1 MRHNTRP
8 LRDRNPPPPT
18 PILFTS
24 VISSETATVNVV
36 QANDSSDE
44 EETSEKLRTPGSILK
59 TANRP
64 RGSYHSRDQGQIQ
77 KRGTSKKIPSPKKRN
92 AEDTYF
98 DREMCRFYW
107 GAGYA
112 QDDISGFD
120 SAVLEHFIDV
130 LDKLRRIN
138 KHSKG
143 IAIVTDVQE
152 KTVDGLRLQSFYQ
165 DLEARM
171 RNSRKNPGL
180 GKLVDVA
187 QADIQC
193 TREAIDSAR
202 TGGERWQSNSDCPTS
217 QIRLVSKYSRETSRG
232 H

>member
-1 MRHNTRP
+1 
-8 LRDRNPPPPT
+8 
-18 PILFTS
+18 
-24 VISSETATVNVV
+24 
-36 QANDSSDE
+36 
-44 EETSEKLRTPGSILK
+44 
-59 TANRP
+59 
-64 RGSYHSRDQGQIQ
+64 
-77 KRGTSKKIPSPKKRN
+77 
-92 AEDTYF
+92 
-98 DREMCRFYW
+98 MCRFYW